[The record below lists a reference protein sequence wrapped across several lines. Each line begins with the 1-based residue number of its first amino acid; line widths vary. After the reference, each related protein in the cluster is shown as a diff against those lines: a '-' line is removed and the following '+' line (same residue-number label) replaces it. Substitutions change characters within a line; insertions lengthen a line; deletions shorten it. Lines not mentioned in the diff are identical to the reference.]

1 MELYK
6 RGCCF
11 DSPRSP
17 RRPGLYPHDVV
28 SWFVL
33 VFFVPPCG
41 GEEVGMERS
50 GPPRP
55 TALDESLVG
64 VLYFLDEEPLLAPD
78 EALLAQIESFVQA
91 GLLQDHS
98 VPV

>member
-1 MELYK
+1 
-6 RGCCF
+6 
-11 DSPRSP
+11 
-17 RRPGLYPHDVV
+17 
-28 SWFVL
+28 
-33 VFFVPPCG
+33 
-41 GEEVGMERS
+41 MERS